1 MCYSA
6 ESSIISFL
14 IGGSLSLYLILCG
27 KNNTNKH
34 IGLFLFS
41 VCLIQL
47 LEYLMWIDQ
56 DCSWKNDIASRSIML
71 VLSLQLYSIFLGAYI
86 YKTTILSDNILK
98 IILIT
103 LTPVFIYFGFKDYF
117 KKNKKWCS
125 KPNED
130 RSLQWVNQGNSKMLS
145 YVYYAVFLIS
155 PFMLKELYKGLIIF
169 IFGLLTFIFTRY
181 ENTLTSNSR
190 WCYFS
195 SFIPIVFIL
204 LDIYG
209 K

>member
-6 ESSIISFL
+6 ESSLTSFL

-56 DCSWKNDIASRSIML
+56 DCGWKNDIASRSIIL
-71 VLSLQLYSIFLGAYI
+71 VLSLQLYTIFLGAYL
-86 YKTTILSDNILK
+86 YETTLISNTILK
-98 IILIT
+98 IILII
-103 LTPVFIYFGFKDYF
+103 LTPIFIYFGLKDYF
-117 KKNKKWCS
+117 EKDKKWCTR
-125 KPNED
+125 PNED
-130 RSLQWVNQGNSKMLS
+130 NSLQWANQGSSKMLS
-145 YVYYAVFLIS
+145 YVYYGIFLIS
-155 PFMLKELYKGLIIF
+155 PFMFKELWKGFIIL
-169 IFGLLTFIFTRY
+169 IFGLLTFLITRY

-195 SFIPIVFIL
+195 SFTPIIFIL
-204 LDIYG
+204 LDIV
-209 K
+209 KR

>member
-6 ESSIISFL
+6 ESSITSFL
-14 IGGSLSLYLILCG
+14 IGGSLSLYLIFYS
-27 KNNTNKH
+27 KNNTNRH
-34 IGLFLFS
+34 VGLFLFS

-56 DCSWKNDIASRSIML
+56 DCGWKNDVASRSIML
-71 VLSLQLYSIFLGAYI
+71 VLSFQLYTIILGAYI
-86 YKTTILSDNILK
+86 YKTTILPDYIVKTLL
-98 IILIT
+98 IIM
-103 LTPVFIYFGFKDYF
+103 TPLFIYYGFKDYL

-125 KPNED
+125 KPNQD
-130 RSLQWVNQGNSKMLS
+130 NSLQWANQNNSIILS
-145 YVYYAVFLIS
+145 YVYYAIFLIS
-155 PFMLKELYKGLIIF
+155 PFILKELWKGLLIF

-181 ENTLTSNSR
+181 ENIFTSNSR

-204 LDIYG
+204 LDMNN

>member
-6 ESSIISFL
+6 ESSITSFL
-14 IGGSLSLYLILCG
+14 IGGLLSLYLILFS

-34 IGLFLFS
+34 VGLFLFS

-56 DCSWKNDIASRSIML
+56 DCGWKNDIASRSIML
-71 VLSLQLYSIFLGAYI
+71 VLSLQLYTIFLGAYI
-86 YKTTILSDNILK
+86 YKTTILPINILK
-98 IILIT
+98 IILTIIT
-103 LTPVFIYFGFKDYF
+103 PFFIYYGFKDYF
-117 KKNKKWCS
+117 EKNKKWCT

-130 RSLQWVNQGNSKMLS
+130 SSLQWVNHNGPEILT
-145 YVYYAVFLIS
+145 YVYYFIFLVS
-155 PFMLKELYKGLIIF
+155 PFMVKELWKGLVIL
-169 IFGLLTFIFTRY
+169 IFGLITFIFTRY
-181 ENTLTSNSR
+181 KNVLTSNSR

-195 SFIPIVFIL
+195 SFIPIVFVL
-204 LDIYG
+204 LDILG